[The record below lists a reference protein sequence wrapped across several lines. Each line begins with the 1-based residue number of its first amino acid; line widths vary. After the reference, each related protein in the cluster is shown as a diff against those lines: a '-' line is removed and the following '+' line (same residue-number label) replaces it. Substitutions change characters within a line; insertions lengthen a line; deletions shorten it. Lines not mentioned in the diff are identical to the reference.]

1 MSSIDG
7 KISCDHCGE
16 YNHERSMVFTFRE
29 SSKQFVCH
37 TCADEFIEEDELDL
51 VVAVAEDM
59 AQEEGQSVPLST
71 DDDYHGDNSGV
82 SSYDN
87 WTYFARKE
95 LQRKNMIK
103 QSGIRNISDTTVAD
117 EDIFFAC
124 DECGTMTAEHMIA
137 SINVD
142 AGNGSQS
149 RNCCPMCYSECYE
162 DPRGIS
168 TEYTINYL
176 EVIKHEVKVTAMSR
190 AQAERITLSGDK
202 EFALR
207 TTRLPQTIGKSIMS
221 DGT

>member
-37 TCADEFIEEDELDL
+37 TCADEFIEEDELD
-51 VVAVAEDM
+51 
-59 AQEEGQSVPLST
+59 S
-71 DDDYHGDNSGV
+71 
-82 SSYDN
+82 
-87 WTYFARKE
+87 
-95 LQRKNMIK
+95 
-103 QSGIRNISDTTVAD
+103 D

-124 DECGTMTAEHMIA
+124 DECGTMTAEHMIGKVPT
-137 SINVD
+137 N
-142 AGNGSQS
+142 AGTL
-149 RNCCPMCYSECYE
+149 NCCPMCYSECYE
-162 DPRGIS
+162 DPRGVS
-168 TEYTINYL
+168 TEYTISYL

-207 TTRLPQTIGKSIMS
+207 TTRLPQTIGKSIVMES
-221 DGT
+221 

>member
-7 KISCDHCGE
+7 KISCDRCGE
-16 YNHERSMVFTFRE
+16 YNHERSMVFHGTT
-29 SSKQFVCH
+29 SMCIG
-37 TCADEFIEEDELDL
+37 CDDEVEEL
-51 VVAVAEDM
+51 
-59 AQEEGQSVPLST
+59 EEMYGLNKEQRLSRLGLAT
-71 DDDYHGDNSGV
+71 SIPDATV
-82 SSYDN
+82 
-87 WTYFARKE
+87 
-95 LQRKNMIK
+95 
-103 QSGIRNISDTTVAD
+103 SDTTVAD

-124 DECGTMTAEHMIA
+124 DECGTMTAEHMIGKVPT
-137 SINVD
+137 N
-142 AGNGSQS
+142 AGTL
-149 RNCCPMCYSECYE
+149 NCCPMCYSECYE

-168 TEYTINYL
+168 TEYTISYL